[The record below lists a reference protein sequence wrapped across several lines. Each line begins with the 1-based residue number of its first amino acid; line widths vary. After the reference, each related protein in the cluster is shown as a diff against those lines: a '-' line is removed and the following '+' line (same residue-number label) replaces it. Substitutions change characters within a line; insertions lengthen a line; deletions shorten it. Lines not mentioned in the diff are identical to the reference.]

1 MKEKRIPMKTI
12 SIAID
17 GPSGAGKST
26 LARSVAAE
34 LGYLYVD
41 TGAIYR
47 TIGYYAHISGID
59 PKDEQAVVAALPKL
73 KVELAYGEDGLQH
86 MLLNGQDV
94 TREIR
99 LPEISLC
106 ASAVSAYP
114 GVRAYLLEMQRQLA
128 RTHNVIMDGR
138 DIGTVVLPEANVKVF
153 LTASAEERARRRML
167 ELEQRGTPQ
176 PFETILKEIQERDW
190 NDTHRSAAPL
200 RQAEDAVLLDTT
212 ELNFQESQEAILKI
226 IRERT
231 GV

>member
-1 MKEKRIPMKTI
+1 MIMV

-26 LARSVAAE
+26 LARSAAAE

-47 TIGYYAHISGID
+47 TIGYYAHTHNMD
-59 PKDEQAVVAALPKL
+59 PKDGQAVVAALPQVH
-73 KVELAYGEDGLQH
+73 VELTYGDDGLQH

-94 TREIR
+94 TKEIR

-106 ASAVSAYP
+106 ASAVSAHP
-114 GVRAYLLEMQRQLA
+114 GVRAFLLEMQRELA
-128 RTHNVIMDGR
+128 RTHSVIMDGR
-138 DIGTVVLPEANVKVF
+138 DIGTVVLPDADVKIF
-153 LTASAEERARRRML
+153 LTASPEARARRRML
-167 ELEQRGTPQ
+167 ELEQRGTPE
-176 PFETILKEIQERDW
+176 PYEKILKEIEQRDW
-190 NDTHRSAAPL
+190 DDTHRAAAPL

-212 ELNFQESQEAILKI
+212 ELNFEESREALLKL